1 MPSLAQIPAVPAINA
16 NIIIIIAL
24 LLGGVYGLIAGKQR
38 LRILIL
44 SVYVGIVL
52 ADQFTDALAPS
63 LHMLGHDQVSW
74 LLLGLPIIIF
84 GFFGVSPASHA
95 PKGAAVA
102 NIIVGIL
109 TGALIIAS
117 GLHLLPTSELSAVD
131 SDSFLAMNL
140 QQFYPY
146 ILGFLPV
153 VALVLGFM
161 RTEKKH

>member
-1 MPSLAQIPAVPAINA
+1 MHLAQMPPLNA
-16 NIIIIIAL
+16 NIIISAAL
-24 LLGGVYGLIAGKQR
+24 LVGGIYGLIAGKQR

-52 ADQFTDALAPS
+52 AEQFAGALAPS
-63 LHMLGHDQVSW
+63 LHLLGKDQVSW
-74 LLLGLPIIIF
+74 LLLAMPIIIF

-95 PKGAAVA
+95 PKGAAIA

-109 TGALIIAS
+109 TGALIIAA
-117 GLHLLPTSELSAVD
+117 GLHLLPTSELSAID